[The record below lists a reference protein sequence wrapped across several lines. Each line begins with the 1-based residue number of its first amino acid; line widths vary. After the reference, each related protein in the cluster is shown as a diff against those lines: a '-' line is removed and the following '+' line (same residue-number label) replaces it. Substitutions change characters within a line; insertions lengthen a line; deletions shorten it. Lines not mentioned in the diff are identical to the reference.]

1 MRSAALIVVLAAA
14 ALCVGAQQPE
24 GSNPA
29 TKPDSGVVQ
38 SGGRAPKQPETLMMP
53 LGDEVGG
60 AKNQGV
66 AAPNPEASNPAAV
79 RAGEALFRSMN
90 CAYCH
95 GLKAKGVM
103 GPSLADGY
111 WRYGG
116 TPAMIFK
123 SIAEGRPEG
132 MPAWS
137 KLLADKAIW
146 DIVAYIESLGGAY
159 PSGKP
164 EAAMEGDLAKGD
176 TKPGA
181 GLLPVNQ
188 GSY

>member
-1 MRSAALIVVLAAA
+1 MRSAVLSVILIAWVLCAS
-14 ALCVGAQQPE
+14 AQQPE
-24 GSNPA
+24 QSSP
-29 TKPDSGVVQ
+29 VQ
-38 SGGRAPKQPETLMMP
+38 QPTASTQRNEQMPKQSALSLTP
-53 LGDEVGG
+53 LGDEVG
-60 AKNQGV
+60 AKANAGFDT
-66 AAPNPEASNPAAV
+66 PNPEGSNPAAV
-79 RAGEALFRSMN
+79 RAGEALFRNMN

-103 GPSLADGY
+103 GPSLTDGY

-116 TPAMIFK
+116 TPVMIFK

-132 MPAWS
+132 MPAWG
-137 KLLADKAIW
+137 KMLGDQAIW

-159 PSGKP
+159 PSGNR

-181 GLLPVNQ
+181 GLLPVTQ